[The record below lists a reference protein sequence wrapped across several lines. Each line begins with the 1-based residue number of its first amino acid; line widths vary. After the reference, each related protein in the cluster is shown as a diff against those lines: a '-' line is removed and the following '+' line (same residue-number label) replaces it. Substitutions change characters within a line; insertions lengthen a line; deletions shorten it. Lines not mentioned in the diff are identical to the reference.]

1 MAVDYDLVV
10 IGSSWVGIYA
20 AQKAVQL
27 QARVALVTSCDDL
40 FLPNDALVNNIL
52 SEVGCWNDRLANNPV
67 TKVSARVSLTAAKDC
82 LNRVT
87 STIQTKNSLANLA
100 ALGVDVITGKGEFC
114 RLPHLA
120 FQTAQRK
127 LRSRAFLLATGA
139 NYASEFVDQYG
150 VNNYLTLRD
159 LWQTDLA
166 SLGQEIIIVGS
177 DPAAL
182 ELAQTLARFEKTI
195 TLVTAQSRILPL
207 EDPEFALLLQAQLEA
222 EGIKLY
228 LNSPMSQIKTIDGQ
242 KWVQAGDR
250 ALSAEQIIIAD
261 ARQPNIAGL
270 NLAGVG
276 VKYDRQRVYVNRKLQ
291 TTNPNIYACGDII
304 GGYSLP
310 NFARYEANVILKNTL
325 FFPWYRANY
334 HALPWVISTQP
345 NFARVGLTT
354 QQAQQQYGDDLY
366 LVTEYFA
373 DLERS
378 PIGDYPTGM
387 CKLLVREN
395 GEIVGCSLISDRAEE
410 LITAIALM
418 MQHQIKL
425 ESNPMRG
432 LTSLSLPT
440 TYLSQSEIWQRV
452 WNNYYQQ
459 KLQRNPR
466 LLNRLRSWCSL
477 RKEWHQ

>member
-20 AQKAVQL
+20 AQQAVQL

-40 FLPNDALVNNIL
+40 FLPNDALMINTL
-52 SEVGCWNDRLANNPV
+52 SKIGYWNDRLANNPV

-100 ALGVDVITGKGEFC
+100 ALGVDVIAGKGEFC

-120 FQTAQRK
+120 FQTAHRK

-139 NYASEFVDQYG
+139 NYSQIADRDAHDC
-150 VNNYLTLRD
+150 LTLSQ
-159 LWQTDLA
+159 LWQNLD
-166 SLGQEIIIVGS
+166 SLGRNIIIVGAN
-177 DPAAL
+177 PAAL
-182 ELAQTLARFEKTI
+182 ELAQTLARFDKSV
-195 TLVTAQSRILPL
+195 TLVTAQPRILPQ
-207 EDPEFALLLQAQLEA
+207 EESEFAFLLQAQLEA
-222 EGIKLY
+222 EGVKLY
-228 LNSPMSQIKTIDGQ
+228 LNSPISQIKTIDGQ

-250 ALSAEQIIIAD
+250 ALTTEQIIIAD
-261 ARQPNIAGL
+261 GQQPNIESL

-276 VKYDRQRVYVNRKLQ
+276 VKYDRQKVFVNRKLQ
-291 TTNPNIYACGDII
+291 TSNPHIYACGDLL

-310 NFARYEANVILKNTL
+310 NIARYEVNLILKNTL
-325 FFPWYRANY
+325 FFPWYRVNY
-334 HALPWVISTQP
+334 LPLPWVISTQP
-345 NFARVGLTT
+345 PFARVGLTT
-354 QQAQQQYGDDLY
+354 SQAQQQYGNDLY
-366 LVTEYFA
+366 IVTEYFN

-378 PIGDYPTGM
+378 LITNCTTGM
-387 CKLLVREN
+387 CKVLIREN
-395 GEIVGCSLISDRAEE
+395 GEIVGCSLIGDRAEE

-418 MQHQIKL
+418 MQHKIKL
-425 ESNPMRG
+425 ERNPMRG

-452 WNNYYQQ
+452 GNNYYQQ
-459 KLQRNPR
+459 KLKRNPS
-466 LLNRLRSWCSL
+466 LLNRLRSWFSL
-477 RKEWHQ
+477 RKQ